1 MPPPMWVPRGQPLLG
16 RAELPLGRALAV
28 EEHPL
33 LVRHTRAALAV
44 EQPLALVAEQPLALI
59 AEQPLALIAE
69 QPLAHVVAEQPL
81 AIRRAVAALV
91 VAALVEEEHPLL
103 TRPPVAVMEEEHK
116 LLTRPAV
123 AVMVEE
129 HPLTRPV
136 VAVMVEEHPPLTQAV
151 VGTPRQL
158 AAARRSDRAARSQSP
173 IARHGPAGAPA

>member
-44 EQPLALVAEQPLALI
+44 EQPLALV